1 MKFAVEWKRQY
12 YRVAGKRELDLILAM
27 PEKFL
32 DSDLKLP
39 KSLPRSLEVTLA
51 RQRLKSAELDGFCPI
66 TFKVRITITMNYY
79 YNFSFEVF
87 A

>member
-79 YNFSFEVF
+79 YKFNFEVF